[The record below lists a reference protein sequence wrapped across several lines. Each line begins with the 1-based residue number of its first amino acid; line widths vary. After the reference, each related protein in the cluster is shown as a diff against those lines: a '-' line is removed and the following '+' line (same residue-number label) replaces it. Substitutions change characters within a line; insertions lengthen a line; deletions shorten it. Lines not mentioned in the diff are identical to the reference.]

1 MQAMFDDIRNGQELL
16 GYLPTP
22 FPCRW
27 ENVSI
32 KEKIIKT
39 SHQLGSFPFSGVDDL
54 FNHPNMGY
62 MSAAA
67 QLHHL

>member
-1 MQAMFDDIRNGQELL
+1 MFDDIRNGQELL

-22 FPCRW
+22 FPRRW
-27 ENVSI
+27 GNVSI
-32 KEKIIKT
+32 KEKIINT

-54 FNHPNMGY
+54 FTHPNIGY